1 VAVNRSTLKYVS
13 LAVMVLV
20 LGAALRSIDALANT
34 QVWHWSLGDVVGWA
48 SFTVAAAT
56 GAFLAGEVA
65 TRPDYRLLGSPGL
78 SRLGGVIL
86 LGIALWLLHAAVKP
100 VLVSDFTG
108 IAQKTVAF
116 GIVAL
121 AAYAVWVAYS
131 GFDEIAAAIH
141 SRAAP
146 AVARASSPA
155 PSSGAAAPGP
165 MQPRA
170 ATDAFCGKCG
180 APIQAGNLYCGRCGA
195 VRPDVAAE

>member
-86 LGIALWLLHAAVKP
+86 LGLALWLLHAAVKP
-100 VLVSDFTG
+100 VLVSDFAG

-121 AAYAVWVAYS
+121 AAYAVWVAYR

-146 AVARASSPA
+146 A
-155 PSSGAAAPGP
+155 APGLV
-165 MQPRA
+165 QPRA